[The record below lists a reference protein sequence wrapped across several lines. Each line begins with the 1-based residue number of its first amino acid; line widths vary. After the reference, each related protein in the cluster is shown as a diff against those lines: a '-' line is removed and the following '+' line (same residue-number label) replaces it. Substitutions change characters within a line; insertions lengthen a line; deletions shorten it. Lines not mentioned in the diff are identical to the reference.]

1 MKNYALSF
9 CALFTMCLIAGVYL
23 LLTGYTN
30 MGGFIMILSSFGAT
44 VSLLLYDD
52 KIKSPGS
59 IAKYKWQDD
68 LIKLSTLAI
77 TGLAFIFL
85 VLC

>member
-1 MKNYALSF
+1 MKNCALSF
-9 CALFTMCLIAGVYL
+9 SALFTLCLLAGTYL
-23 LLTGYTN
+23 LLTGYSN
-30 MGGFIMILSSFGAT
+30 IGGFIMILSSFGAT
-44 VSLLLYDD
+44 ASLLLYDD
-52 KIKSPGS
+52 RIKSPGS

-68 LIKLSTLAI
+68 LIKLTTITI

>member
-1 MKNYALSF
+1 
-9 CALFTMCLIAGVYL
+9 
-23 LLTGYTN
+23 

-77 TGLAFIFL
+77 AGLAFIFL